1 MSSNVQEEEKI
12 GKRYALYL
20 LSKRAYLSS
29 DLMAK
34 LETKGISSETAK
46 GIIHYCLE
54 KGFLDDAQQIARLVA
69 KELRKAQSAKAV
81 FFKLRAKK
89 GIDENLLKE
98 HLEQMAPSNGDAL
111 QKWLMKNGRRIDFN
125 DPDEVRKT
133 VAKLCRKGFSAN
145 EVFNAI
151 NSKY

>member
-1 MSSNVQEEEKI
+1 M

-20 LSKRAYLSS
+20 LSKRGYLSS

-34 LETKGISSETAK
+34 LEAKGISSEIAK
-46 GIIHYCLE
+46 GIICFCLE

-89 GIDENLLKE
+89 GIDENLLKS
-98 HLEQMAPSNGDAL
+98 HLEQMAPSNSDAL
-111 QKWLMKNGRRIDFN
+111 QKWLMKNGRKIDFN
-125 DPDEVRKT
+125 DPDEVRKM
-133 VAKLCRKGFSAN
+133 VAKLCRKGFSRN
-145 EVFNAI
+145 EIFSAI
-151 NSKY
+151 KSKH